1 MTKKLIIEVTD
12 KQHDLLRRIAIS
24 DRYRLNDLIRLV
36 FAKGLEFQ
44 WCEDDISFIKR
55 DDEYTKE
62 EQNQI
67 VKNKQIEEELKKQ
80 NKTIWD
86 ISPDARKKKG
96 YENVPT
102 YHHVGGYGDR
112 GDVAYLIAEQLRKPL
127 LNKETGNFTSEVSQ

>member
-44 WCEDDISFIKR
+44 WCEDDISFLKR

-67 VKNKQIEEELKKQ
+67 VKNKQIEEELKKE

-86 ISPDARKKKG
+86 ISFDERKKKG
-96 YENVPT
+96 YESVPT
-102 YHHVGGYGDR
+102 YHRVGGYGDKD
-112 GDVAYLIAEQLRKPL
+112 DVAHLIAEQLREPMID
-127 LNKETGNFTSEVSQ
+127 KETGNYTWEVA

>member
-44 WCEDDISFIKR
+44 WCEDDISFLKR

-67 VKNKQIEEELKKQ
+67 VKNKQIEEELKKE

-86 ISPDARKKKG
+86 ISPDERKKKG
-96 YENVPT
+96 YETVTT
-102 YHHVGGYGDR
+102 YHHVGGYGDHN
-112 GDVAYLIAEQLRKPL
+112 DVAHLIAEQLREPMID
-127 LNKETGNFTSEVSQ
+127 KETGNYTWEVA